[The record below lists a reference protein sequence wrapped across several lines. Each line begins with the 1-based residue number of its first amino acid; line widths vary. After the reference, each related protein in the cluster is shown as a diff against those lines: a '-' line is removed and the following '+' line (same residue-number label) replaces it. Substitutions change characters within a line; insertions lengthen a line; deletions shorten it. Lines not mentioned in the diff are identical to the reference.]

1 MNTPVLKLD
10 PEDVV
15 MAMSDQTTEWLLD
28 PATGKLCMD
37 PGEADLMF
45 GSDAAEAFAPTDPE
59 HVLPIPDFYS
69 SDGYQLMELF
79 ALKQAGS
86 EASEHLLKALEKR
99 KPFRQFKDALAEF
112 PEDER
117 RWFEFEAEEMKRI
130 AEDFYEAEG
139 YAVHWTKSPAEPTGL
154 E

>member
-1 MNTPVLKLD
+1 MNLPVLTLD

-59 HVLPIPDFYS
+59 RVLPMPDFYS
-69 SDGYQLMELF
+69 SDGYELMETF
-79 ALKQAGS
+79 ALEKAS
-86 EASEHLLKALEKR
+86 EEASQCLLEALEKR
-99 KPFRQFKDALAEF
+99 KPFRRFKDALDEF

-130 AEDFYEAEG
+130 AENFYEAEG
-139 YAVHWTKSPAEPTGL
+139 YAVRWIEPPAS
-154 E
+154 